1 MTIPNAVA
9 VLRSPHT
16 IRERCH
22 RLLHAALDGRLEH
35 FAVDPSKLD
44 DVAQLTARVTRERY
58 PELNVPA
65 HSRMAHFDAGGV
77 KRLAR
82 LEQQIAERDPRERAR
97 ALVDVVVTS
106 VLLDAGAGA
115 TWRYREPGTGMVIGR
130 SEGLAVASLAWA
142 EQGGFSSQ
150 GRAFEVDAKGL
161 RAIDSAALSRAFQ
174 VSDENPL
181 VGVEGRV
188 HLLRALSA
196 ALEERPD
203 VFGPDARLG
212 GLVDHLFTRA
222 HGHDLDAALVLD
234 SVLDAFSGIWPG
246 RLTLFGLPLGDVW
259 RHDAAGGDADTAGL
273 LPLHKLSQWLTYSL
287 LEPLHVAGLR
297 VRNVEALTGLAEY
310 RNGGLFVDAGV
321 LVPRHEGVLRDAHEV
336 GSTLIVEWR
345 ALTVA
350 LLDEIA
356 PRVCEV
362 LGTDSTRMPL
372 AAVLEG
378 GTWAAGRELAR
389 TLRADGSPPIRVI
402 SDGTVF

>member
-1 MTIPNAVA
+1 VTIPNAVA
-9 VLRSPHT
+9 VLRSPLT

-22 RLLHAALDGRLEH
+22 RLLHAGLDGRLEH
-35 FAVDPSKLD
+35 FAIDASKLD
-44 DVAQLTARVTRERY
+44 AAAQLTARITRERY

-65 HSRMAHFDAGGV
+65 HSRFAHFDAGGV

-106 VLLDAGAGA
+106 VLLDAGAGPG
-115 TWRYREPGTGMVIGR
+115 WRYRESHTGMVLGR

-142 EQGGFSSQ
+142 EQGGLSSQ
-150 GRAFEVDAKGL
+150 GRPFEVDARGL
-161 RAIDSAALSRAFQ
+161 RAVDGAALARAFQ
-174 VSDENPL
+174 VTAENPL
-181 VGVEGRV
+181 EGLDGRV
-188 HLLRALSA
+188 HHLRALSA

-203 VFGPDARLG
+203 VFGADARLG

-222 HGHDLDAALVLD
+222 EGNDLDAARILE

-246 RLTLFGLPLGDVW
+246 RISLFGMPLGDVW
-259 RHDAAGGDADTAGL
+259 RHEAAGGDAETAGL

-287 LEPLHVAGLR
+287 LEPLQVAGLR
-297 VRNVEALTGLAEY
+297 VRNIDALAGLAEY
-310 RNGGLFVDAGV
+310 RNGGLFVDVGV

-345 ALTVA
+345 GLTVA
-350 LLDEIA
+350 LLDELA
-356 PRVCEV
+356 PRVREV
-362 LGTDSTRMPL
+362 LGTDATRMPL